1 MKFTIAKHCVIC
13 NSKLSRVNQFR
24 LNDGTLI
31 CKHCAHLSTIKGDFE
46 ASYSNPQEIENRIK
60 EYKLNLEEKKKLKI
74 THFVNGLFYMDADLK
89 KWYIK
94 YDSADMIR
102 EMTFLL
108 DFSDLVNYEL
118 LEDGISSY
126 SGGLGR
132 AAVGALTFGAA
143 GAIVGGVTGKKTQ
156 KTVCN
161 KLQLKISTKNSDRPL
176 IFLSLITFPVQT
188 NSASYKN
195 AMLQAQQILSYL
207 DIINSINSSELKEQI
222 SPVNAMSTSNES
234 DKSSAASLSEEI
246 LKLKELLDQDIIT
259 EDEFKAMKAK
269 LVSL

>member
-1 MKFTIAKHCVIC
+1 MAKICPIC
-13 NSKLSRVNQFR
+13 NLQFTFGNRVK
-24 LNDGTLI
+24 LNDGTSI
-31 CKHCAHLSTIKGDFE
+31 CGNCAHLSKIKGD
-46 ASYSNPQEIENRIK
+46 YSLKSATLNEIENRVY
-60 EYKLNLEEKKKLKI
+60 EYKSDLERKKNLHT
-74 THFVNGLFYMDADLK
+74 THFVKNLFYMDADLK

-161 KLQLKISTKNSDRPL
+161 KLQLKISTKNNDRPL

-207 DIINSINSSELKEQI
+207 DIINSINSSELKEQV
-222 SPVNAMSTSNES
+222 SPVNAMPTSNES
-234 DKSSAASLSEEI
+234 DKSSATSLSEEI
-246 LKLKELLDQDIIT
+246 LKLKDLLDQGIIT